1 MPHAPHRLPCCRPVT
16 RLWRPRVALCNG
28 SQSVTSNRKKA
39 MSAVSSE
46 SPRAAA
52 DLSEPSSSQPAA
64 TATAVR
70 EAAPPGREATS
81 HADGAS
87 PASAAVGANEWLGP
101 ALY

>member
-16 RLWRPRVALCNG
+16 RLRRPRVALYNG
-28 SQSVTSNRKKA
+28 SQPVTSNRKKA
-39 MSAVSSE
+39 MSAVSSG

-70 EAAPPGREATS
+70 EAAPPGPEGKGTS
-81 HADGAS
+81 HADGAT
-87 PASAAVGANEWLGP
+87 PASADFGANELLGD
-101 ALY
+101 